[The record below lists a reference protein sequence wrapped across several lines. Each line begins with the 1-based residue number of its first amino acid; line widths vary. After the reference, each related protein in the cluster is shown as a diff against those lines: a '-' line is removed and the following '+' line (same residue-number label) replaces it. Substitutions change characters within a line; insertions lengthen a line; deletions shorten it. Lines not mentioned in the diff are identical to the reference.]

1 MKYFI
6 ILISLFVVFTSQAAE
21 IDFSNQTAVDFSKAY
36 LNNTGTSLLLDIAGI
51 KTTNQTDFGVDT
63 LNWKLLVEFNP
74 TDTTLRLLDAK
85 VQDKFDVEL
94 AQQSLRNTIW
104 KGNYTTANNL
114 YETELQI
121 NIVQAGFIGAEV
133 THYTLDEPEPSNF
146 LKAKL
151 IGNINSQ
158 YLIDEDQED
167 DLDWIDV
174 NEYNQKV
181 AEINERNASKQDG
194 QEPEII
200 PEIKAIRHLMR
211 LKRGQKIG
219 ESKHATSSWGTFN
232 EYRLTL
238 ENGIIIGNVG
248 KPPEKYGDKDSLI
261 TNSKI
266 ELTMQTAAILD

>member
-6 ILISLFVVFTSQAAE
+6 GLISLCGVLVVSQASE
-21 IDFSNQTAVDFSKAY
+21 VDFSKAY
-36 LNNTGTSLLLDIAGI
+36 LNNTDTHLVLNIAGI
-51 KTTNQTDFGVDT
+51 QTTNQTDFGVDT
-63 LNWKLLVEFNP
+63 LNWILSVEFNP
-74 TDTTLRLLDAK
+74 TDTAFRLLDAEE
-85 VQDKFDVEL
+85 VQDKFNVEL
-94 AQQSLRNTIW
+94 AQQSLRNKKW
-104 KGNYTTANNL
+104 KGEYTTANNV

-133 THYTLDEPEPSNF
+133 IHYTYIFDEPEPSNF
-146 LKAKL
+146 LHAKL

-158 YLIDEDQED
+158 YQINEDQEG
-167 DLDWIDV
+167 DLDWINV
-174 NEYNQKV
+174 NEYKQKI

-194 QEPEII
+194 QEPEVI

-219 ESKHATSSWGTFN
+219 ESKHASSSWGTFN

-238 ENGIIIGNVG
+238 ENDTIIGNVG
-248 KPPEKYGDKDSLI
+248 KPPEKYGDKDLLI

-266 ELTMQTAAILD
+266 KLTMQTTAVLD